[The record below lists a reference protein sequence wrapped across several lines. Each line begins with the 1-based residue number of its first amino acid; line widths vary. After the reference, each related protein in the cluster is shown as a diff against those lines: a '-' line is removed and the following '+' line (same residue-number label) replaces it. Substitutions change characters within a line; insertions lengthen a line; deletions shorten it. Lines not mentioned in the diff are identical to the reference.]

1 MYTVSPHS
9 VVPYKFI
16 FLFSVNFSCSQP
28 TKVPA
33 CQHLKNEVLNCY
45 KQNPTQ
51 SLKCSQQV
59 RAFINCVEQSQ
70 MVRGAH
76 SILYRNSWS
85 LTAKEL
91 ILERVMWQPSNYF
104 FFHFLFGIKFTKGI
118 CSRVSISSLN
128 RPLDWHLTSILI
140 DTWLTR
146 EWHSVDISIKTWYTR
161 QTLCQQSLDSY
172 MKLTKCQL
180 THLSIDTR

>member
-9 VVPYKFI
+9 VVPYKFK
-16 FLFSVNFSCSQP
+16 FLFSFNFSCSQP

-59 RAFINCVEQSQ
+59 RAFINWVEQSQ

-76 SILYRNSWS
+76 SILNRNSWS
-85 LTAKEL
+85 LKAKEL
-91 ILERVMWQPSNYF
+91 ILESMMWQLSNYF
-104 FFHFLFGIKFTKGI
+104 FFHFLFGIKFTKAI
-118 CSRVSISSLN
+118 CGPVSINSLN
-128 RPLDWHLTSILI
+128 QPLDWHLTRILI
-140 DTWLTR
+140 DTWLTLN
-146 EWHSVDISIKTWYTR
+146 WH
-161 QTLCQQSLDSY
+161 LDQY
-172 MKLTKCQL
+172 LV
-180 THLSIDTR
+180 H